1 MCAWCKALSK
11 QQLKMQRLK
20 FISQPK
26 DRFKLVGMIRCIK
39 YCINLW
45 CQQFCSLEQVEQY
58 DLAHTVH
65 HTGLQPSLR
74 DIILSTID
82 HHIVFSV
89 KSTMSPEAIQE
100 KQPWAVNSSTGTATC
115 CLCSLLLGQTL
126 TDPMSYSLAGKSNFS
141 KVSNLRKVKHA
152 LLCV

>member
-1 MCAWCKALSK
+1 MAKWITIDCSPVIKFKEIKNKYILKDASNIVWISDVNSFVHRAGGTVWSCPYCPSHWAPALP
-11 QQLKMQRLK
+11 Q
-20 FISQPK
+20 
-26 DRFKLVGMIRCIK
+26 G
-39 YCINLW
+39 
-45 CQQFCSLEQVEQY
+45 
-58 DLAHTVH
+58 H
-65 HTGLQPSLR
+65 HS
-74 DIILSTID
+74 LSTID

-100 KQPWAVNSSTGTATC
+100 KQPWAVNSRTGTATC

-141 KVSNLRKVKHA
+141 KISNLRKVKHA